1 MILDFLQIS
10 DLANLRFVRRQMRE
24 LASLNKN
31 FSQYLI
37 FLSKFFLLNSYT
49 QHLIECFQPI
59 FDKLSFYLDLSDK
72 LYSQYRLSLLRESF
86 QCEQILIHLF
96 NCSRSETSFNACNMC
111 SVLLIDSASDC
122 FRSSINHCFR
132 LMFSESVNKLFT
144 SNKTTRSGSKIFYEC
159 KNAYEIRK
167 SDSE

>member
-1 MILDFLQIS
+1 
-10 DLANLRFVRRQMRE
+10 MRE

-37 FLSKFFLLNSYT
+37 FLSKFFLLHNYT
-49 QHLIECFQPI
+49 QHLTECFQSI
-59 FDKLSFYLDLSDK
+59 FDRFSFYLDLSDK
-72 LYSQYRLSLLRESF
+72 LYSQYRLSLLRKSF

-132 LMFSESVNKLFT
+132 LMFSESVKLFT
-144 SNKTTRSGSKIFYEC
+144 SDKTTRFGLKNFYEC
-159 KNAYEIRK
+159 KNVYEIRK